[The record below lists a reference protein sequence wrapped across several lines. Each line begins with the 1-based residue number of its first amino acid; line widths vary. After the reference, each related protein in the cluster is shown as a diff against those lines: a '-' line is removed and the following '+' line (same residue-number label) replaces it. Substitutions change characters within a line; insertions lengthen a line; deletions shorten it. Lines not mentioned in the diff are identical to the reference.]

1 MREYHDFQDSLKKL
15 ELIHTLGPQNLVKF
29 RFLVDVGEQS
39 VGEAVRALLRMGR
52 FLLGEGAPEGDVE
65 VVKALGKRKLLTPR
79 RVKKMERLLS
89 FRRALLEAK
98 AADGE
103 EAISAREVYAA
114 FERLRRDLTEV
125 GETLRRYLPFEVK
138 EV

>member
-1 MREYHDFQDSLKKL
+1 MREYHDFHDSLKKL
-15 ELIHTLGPQNLVKF
+15 ELIRTLGPQNLAKF
-29 RFLVDVGEQS
+29 RFLVDAGEQS

-52 FLLGEGAPEGDVE
+52 LILGEGAPEEDVE
-65 VVKALGKRKLLTPR
+65 VVRMLGKGKILPPG
-79 RVKKMERLLS
+79 RVRKMERLLS

-114 FERLRRDLTEV
+114 FERLRKDLAEL
-125 GETLRRYLPFEVK
+125 GEALSKYLPFEMK
-138 EV
+138 EG

>member
-1 MREYHDFQDSLKKL
+1 MREYHDFRDSLKKL
-15 ELIHTLGPQNLVKF
+15 ELIHTLGPQNLAKF
-29 RFLVDVGEQS
+29 RFLVDTGEQS

-52 FLLGEGAPEGDVE
+52 LILGEGAPEEDVE
-65 VVKALGKRKLLTPR
+65 VVKMLGKGGILSPG
-79 RVKKMERLLS
+79 RVRKMERLLS

-114 FERLRRDLTEV
+114 FERLRKDLTEL
-125 GETLRRYLPFEVK
+125 GETLSKYLPFEMR
-138 EV
+138 EG